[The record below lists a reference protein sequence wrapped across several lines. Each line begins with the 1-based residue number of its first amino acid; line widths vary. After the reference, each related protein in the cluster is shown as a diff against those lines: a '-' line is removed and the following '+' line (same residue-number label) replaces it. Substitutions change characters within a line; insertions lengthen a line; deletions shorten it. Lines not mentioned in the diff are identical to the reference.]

1 MTEGARQ
8 LPLGVHLRDE
18 ATFDNFL
25 FSDDMGVLRE
35 ALNHPVDEGGEH
47 FIYLHGP
54 AGSGRSHLLQAACH
68 FQPVGEALYL
78 PLEQLVQ
85 MPAAELLDSI
95 DQLSL
100 VCLDQLDAI
109 TGNRQWE
116 EALFNLCNRA
126 RQGHCRLLFSAS
138 EAPRHLPFEL
148 ADLQSR
154 LAWGLVLQVPDPSDP
169 FKLEILRYRAAR
181 RGLELPEEVAR
192 FILHRSARSLV
203 ALIAVLEQLDRA
215 SLIHQRQLSIP
226 FVKASMGW

>member
-25 FSDDMGVLRE
+25 FSDEMGVLRE
-35 ALNHPVDEGGEH
+35 ALNHPVQGGGEH
-47 FIYLHGP
+47 FIYVHGP

-68 FQPVGEALYL
+68 SQPAGEALYL
-78 PLEQLVQ
+78 PLEQLAQ
-85 MPAAELLDSI
+85 MPAAELLESI

-116 EALFNLCNRA
+116 EALFNLCNRV

-138 EAPRHLPFEL
+138 QAPRHLPVEL
-148 ADLQSR
+148 PDLQSR
-154 LAWGLVLQVPDPSDP
+154 LAWGLVLQLSEPNDQ
-169 FKLEILRYRAAR
+169 FKLEVLQYRAAR
-181 RGLELPEEVAR
+181 RGLELSEEVGR
-192 FILHRSARSLV
+192 FILHRSARSL
-203 ALIAVLEQLDRA
+203 AELIAVLEQLDRA

-226 FVKASMGW
+226 FVKSSMGW